1 MKAASYLI
9 AASALFFQ
17 MTSAN
22 ADVLFNWSYT
32 DGGANTGSGTLTATP
47 DATTPNAYDVLSING
62 IANGLAINSVDT
74 VYSSPD
80 QLVYTSTQFVIDI
93 FGLSFVG
100 PDNKAFNI
108 SADDSANGTIN
119 PTDGSTITDGNPF
132 AGYHCGGAYC
142 LVGPGDPTNL
152 NPANMDTITPVDVS
166 VTLASAVPEPS
177 TWAMMILGF
186 FGVGFMAYRKKQN
199 GSAFRS
205 A

>member
-32 DGGANTGSGTLTATP
+32 DGGTTNVGHGTLTATP
-47 DATTPNAYDVLSING
+47 DATTPNAYDVLTISG
-62 IANGLAINSVDT
+62 VANGFAIGSVDT

-80 QLVYTSTQFVIDI
+80 QLVYTSSPVIDI

-108 SADDSANGTIN
+108 SADNAADGTIN
-119 PTDGSTITDGNPF
+119 PVDGSTVTDGNPF

-152 NPANMDTITPVDVS
+152 NPANLDTIVPIDVS

-186 FGVGFMAYRKKQN
+186 CGVGFMAYRRKQN
-199 GSAFRS
+199 GSAFRL

>member
-32 DGGANTGSGTLTATP
+32 DGGSNVGSGTLTATP
-47 DATTPNAYDVLSING
+47 DATTPNAYDVQTIVG
-62 IANGLAINSVDT
+62 IANGFAINSVNT

-80 QLVYTSTQFVIDI
+80 QLVYTSTPVIDI

-100 PDNKAFNI
+100 PANQAFNI
-108 SADDSANGTIN
+108 SADDAANGTIN
-119 PTDGSTITDGNPF
+119 PTDGSIITNGNPF

-142 LVGPGDPTNL
+142 LVGPGDPTKL
-152 NPANMDTITPVDVS
+152 NSTNMDTIAPVNVS

-186 FGVGFMAYRKKQN
+186 FGVGFMAHRRKSKPLLM
-199 GSAFRS
+199 A